1 MKRCKNCKHWSGKK
15 VTNPYRPHKEAR
27 ICVSHHARGFEPELC
42 VMDEGGL
49 CYKWQS
55 VDAEKEGKL

>member
-1 MKRCKNCKHWSGKK
+1 MKRCKNCKHWSGER
-15 VTNPYRPHKEAR
+15 VPNPYRPHKEAR
-27 ICVSHHARGFEPELC
+27 ICTSHKERGFLPEFC

-49 CYKWQS
+49 CHKWQS